1 MRSVPLV
8 IHFFIAQY
16 SKKVFHQT
24 LREHLA
30 TWSSVKW
37 VLSRHVKMA
46 VNLPWNI
53 GSQFTLTYW
62 PTSIKSWKWKWKLR
76 GSYWLRFVRVK
87 LYPHSEGRIVAV
99 SERANTTEVS
109 ATIVLLSVPT
119 YLNAKILK
127 GKVIFRFCSSR
138 WHVLSKTAREKRR
151 WSNNP
156 VATYSFKKRDVIHR
170 VNISDKMILR
180 FADTFWMIFADSF
193 EKLNDRILIGF
204 L

>member
-24 LREHLA
+24 LRAHLA

-37 VLSRHVKMA
+37 VL
-46 VNLPWNI
+46 
-53 GSQFTLTYW
+53 TLTYW

-76 GSYWLRFVRVK
+76 SSYWLRFVTVK
-87 LYPHSEGRIVAV
+87 LYRHSEGRIVAV

-109 ATIVLLSVPT
+109 ATIVLISVPT

-138 WHVLSKTAREKRR
+138 WHVLSKTAREKWR

-156 VATYSFKKRDVIHR
+156 VATYSFKKRDVIYR
-170 VNISDKMILR
+170 VNVSDKMILR
-180 FADTFWMIFADSF
+180 FADTFWTILADSF